1 MYIQATWDLLILAPE
16 WLCTEREREVIQ
28 TSGTDRE
35 NETEE
40 VASQQVW
47 HSSVGHLSLACSLKV
62 P

>member
-16 WLCTEREREVIQ
+16 CTEREREVIQ

-47 HSSVGHLSLACSLKV
+47 HSSVGHLLLACSLKV